1 MVTWFMESSAALVM
15 LDNPLTETVDFTRY
29 AVPTSLDRTVTPLAV
44 VTLTAATVGVGAV
57 ASTVIDNAAE
67 VVAFPAASVSVTE
80 ILQTPSAKVPSVQ
93 VFDEIVQVT
102 LADPAL
108 VAVTTAVPENEPETL
123 ILGVLSEVTLSE
135 DELPKSDT
143 ESRSGVDG
151 VATVVLFITNPVN
164 AVEELDVTLLY
175 VCVAANEYVPF
186 ASVGNVQE
194 PVEPVAVNVHVT
206 AFPEDGVAVNV
217 ITAPVVKLEIEISG
231 VSSFVLLSVLDDP
244 RSDAAT
250 KSGVPVAANVTVTE
264 SVDTNERFPAAS
276 TVNSRYVPGVSPV
289 AARLVAVFADVIE
302 TLFQEASA
310 APVILA
316 RLFTVTEVLTK

>member
-1 MVTWFMESSAALVM
+1 LSAALVI
-15 LDNPLTETVDFTRY
+15 LVKLETETSDLTRY
-29 AVPTSLDRTVTPLAV
+29 AVPASLDLTVTPLEV
-44 VTLTAATVGVGAV
+44 VTLTVATVGVGTVPSIVSESAV
-57 ASTVIDNAAE
+57 E
-67 VVAFPAASVSVTE
+67 VVALPAASVSVTVKD
-80 ILQTPSAKVPSVQ
+80 QTPSARVPRVHALL
-93 VFDEIVQVT
+93 EIVHVT
-102 LADPAL
+102 VVDPAF
-108 VAVTTAVPENEPETL
+108 VAVTMAVPENEPETL
-123 ILGVLSEVTLSE
+123 IVGVLSEVTLSE

>member
-1 MVTWFMESSAALVM
+1 MKLLSAALVI
-15 LDNPLTETVDFTRY
+15 LVKLETETSDLTRY
-29 AVPTSLDRTVTPLAV
+29 AVPASLDLTVTPLEV
-44 VTLTAATVGVGAV
+44 VTLTVATVGVGTVPSIVSESAV
-57 ASTVIDNAAE
+57 E
-67 VVAFPAASVSVTE
+67 VVALPAASVSVTVKD
-80 ILQTPSAKVPSVQ
+80 QTPSARVPRVHALL
-93 VFDEIVQVT
+93 EIVHVT
-102 LADPAL
+102 VVDPAF
-108 VAVTTAVPENEPETL
+108 VAVTMAVPENEPETL
-123 ILGVLSEVTLSE
+123 IVGVLSEVTLSE